1 MPNLL
6 RGEAVL
12 FANGI
17 PKVGKVTFTT
27 DLNHVLGF
35 AANRD
40 LGFLAVMVRSCA
52 PVVHG
57 LPSMMRTPNI
67 VLLSESSGC
76 ATSTNGNH

>member
-40 LGFLAVMVRSCA
+40 LGFLAVNSQKLC
-52 PVVHG
+52 
-57 LPSMMRTPNI
+57 
-67 VLLSESSGC
+67 SGG
-76 ATSTNGNH
+76 ARLTFNEAYS